1 MCCPENF
8 VQKTKSC
15 SLVTQ
20 KGEHKSTKKKFV
32 PFVVLSPFL
41 LEKRCYAV
49 TPSGKSIPLSR

>member
-20 KGEHKSTKKKFV
+20 NSQKNYVHLCLLWLVSLSTQAAET
-32 PFVVLSPFL
+32 L
-41 LEKRCYAV
+41 A
-49 TPSGKSIPLSR
+49 IPPYIHSRR